1 MLTFIEAAIATT
13 GEAADDVPAP
23 TRQRQVRHLAAE
35 IDALR
40 WQEAGACRDADLRL
54 FFSPDGGEDSGVEP
68 AAERRRRLRKAIRVC
83 EQCPVR
89 QLCRSYALE
98 HGEKFG
104 VWGGLTE
111 TERRRIR
118 SQAHERAQGVEQFG
132 EAA

>member
-1 MLTFIEAAIATT
+1 MLKSRRL
-13 GEAADDVPAP
+13 AP
-23 TRQRQVRHLAAE
+23 E

-54 FFSPDGGEDSGVEP
+54 FFSPDGDDETGTER
-68 AAERRRRLRKAIRVC
+68 AAERRRRIRKAIGIC

-89 QLCRSYALE
+89 QLCRRYALE
-98 HGEKFG
+98 NGEKFG

-118 SQAHERAQGVEQFG
+118 SQAHEGARDQPRNAEEFG
-132 EAA
+132 EVA

>member
-1 MLTFIEAAIATT
+1 MLKSRRLST
-13 GEAADDVPAP
+13 
-23 TRQRQVRHLAAE
+23 E

-40 WQEAGACRDADLRL
+40 WQEAGACRQADLRL
-54 FFSPDGGEDSGVEP
+54 FFSPDGDEDSGTELAV
-68 AAERRRRLRKAIRVC
+68 ERRRRLRQAIRIC

-89 QLCRSYALE
+89 LVCRRYALE
-98 HGEKFG
+98 NGEKFG

-118 SQAHERAQGVEQFG
+118 SLAHEERHERLRDAEELG

>member
-1 MLTFIEAAIATT
+1 MLTFMTAATATT
-13 GEAADDVPAP
+13 GEAADEASAP
-23 TRQRQVRHLAAE
+23 TRQRQVRHLATE

-54 FFSPDGGEDSGVEP
+54 FFSPDGDEESGVEP
-68 AAERRRRLRKAIRVC
+68 AAERRRRLRKAIRIC

-89 QLCRSYALE
+89 QVCRRYALE
-98 HGEKFG
+98 NGEKFG

-118 SQAHERAQGVEQFG
+118 SQAHERAHDAERFG